1 MSEKRGQNS
10 HWKRLFAVSSQTRW
24 ILVEAAA
31 VLLIWESAGRILEF
45 RPSILPTPT
54 RILLEIWREFP
65 ILRTNGQTTLEE
77 IVLGL
82 LLAVLLAAPAAYVI
96 SVFPRAQQFAEPLL
110 RAIRRA
116 PLLAL
121 SPVLLLWFAFGLLPK
136 ILVVLLVAFFP
147 AVEGLLMGLR
157 SIPKEMVELLRVM
170 QAGNLQMLFKLSI
183 PGSLPGFFDG
193 LKTAA
198 RLGVSG
204 AMVAEFVAADAGL
217 GYLMLSGISKMDVP
231 LVFAVLTVLTAIGLV
246 LCVLVTLLERMLIP
260 WHIEIAD
267 QTVVCCGRYA

>member
-1 MSEKRGQNS
+1 MTEKRWQRS
-10 HWKRLFAVSSQTRW
+10 HWKRLFAVSPQTRW
-24 ILVEAAA
+24 ILAEAAA
-31 VLLIWESAGRILEF
+31 VLLIWELAGRILEF

-54 RILLEIWREFP
+54 RILLEIWRDFP
-65 ILRTNGQTTLEE
+65 TLLANGRMTLEE

-82 LLAVLLAAPAAYVI
+82 LLAVLSAAPAAYLI
-96 SVFPRAQQFAEPLL
+96 SLFPRARRFAEPLL
-110 RAIRRA
+110 RAMRRA

-147 AVEGLLMGLR
+147 AVEGLLSGLR

-170 QAGNLQMLFKLSI
+170 QADNLQMLFKLRI

-193 LKTAA
+193 LKTAV

-204 AMVAEFVAADAGL
+204 AIVAEFVAADAGL
-217 GYLMLSGISKMDVP
+217 GYLMLSGISKMEVP
-231 LVFAVLTVLTAIGLV
+231 LVFAALTVLTAVGLV
-246 LCVLVTLLERMLIP
+246 LYVLVTLLERILMP

-267 QTVVCCGRYA
+267 QTGVCCGRYA

>member
-1 MSEKRGQNS
+1 MSEKRGQTS
-10 HWKRLFAVSSQTRW
+10 HWKHLFAVSPQTRW

-267 QTVVCCGRYA
+267 QTGVCCGRYA